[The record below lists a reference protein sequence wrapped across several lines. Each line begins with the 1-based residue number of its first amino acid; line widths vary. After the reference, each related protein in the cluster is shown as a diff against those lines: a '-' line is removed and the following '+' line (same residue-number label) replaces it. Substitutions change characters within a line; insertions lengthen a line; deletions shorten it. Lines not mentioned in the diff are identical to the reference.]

1 MDTKALAKSKR
12 AHSQHHSKKHHP
24 NVKSKAPS
32 SGASSGK
39 IPSGQQVT
47 EKPHQA
53 HGSSKLPSNWDRYE
67 EEYDSGSENP
77 SHNNMSQ
84 ATDVVMPKSK
94 GADYGHLI
102 SEAKSQSLTDISSE
116 GFPSFDDVLTDF
128 NQGVGSLLSVRG
140 QGIVSRTEDDNFVVE
155 DRTIASLEASFL
167 SLNLHLLAEQLAKV
181 DLSQRLFIDP
191 ELLPPELSTEE
202 LKTSFSQKSEEVQ
215 AVYPS
220 EGVAKNSV
228 STSTNQ
234 GLGITNRIKEEV
246 SHSRGTSES
255 RVHYHGQ
262 SDGTSV
268 VNTKKKSFNVQTA
281 ASETELDMLLESF
294 SETNFLD
301 SSVVTKNYSDSF
313 SIHQEATSSTSEG
326 ISSLKQGA
334 LQTST
339 KGPDSSKP
347 ASVANFDDALDDLKE
362 TSSNETF
369 SIQQQETST
378 SLLGGSPSVQSVSAP
393 LSRKGPNSSKSASI
407 TASFDDA
414 LDDLL
419 NETSNLENQNPLQSH
434 EVIPTHL
441 NITSSSSGPVSKSK
455 VLDDFDTWF
464 DNIDGP

>member
-32 SGASSGK
+32 VGASSGK

-47 EKPHQA
+47 EKPHQP

-84 ATDVVMPKSK
+84 ATDVVIPKSK

-140 QGIVSRTEDDNFVVE
+140 QGIVSRTGDDNFVVE
-155 DRTIASLEASFL
+155 DRATASLEASFL

-191 ELLPPELSTEE
+191 ELLPPELCAEE

-215 AVYPS
+215 AAYPS

-234 GLGITNRIKEEV
+234 GLGTTNLIKEEV
-246 SHSRGTSES
+246 GHSRGTSEIIQ
-255 RVHYHGQ
+255 Q
-262 SDGTSV
+262 SDGTSIA
-268 VNTKKKSFNVQTA
+268 NAKKKSFNVQAA
-281 ASETELDMLLESF
+281 ASEAELDMLLESF

-301 SSVVTKNYSDSF
+301 SSVVTENYSDSF
-313 SIHQEATSSTSEG
+313 SIHQETTSSSEG
-326 ISSLKQGA
+326 ISSLKQVA

-347 ASVANFDDALDDLKE
+347 ASVANFGDALDDLLKE
-362 TSSNETF
+362 TSCNETF
-369 SIQQQETST
+369 SIRQQETST
-378 SLLGGSPSVQSVSAP
+378 SLLGGSPSVQSASAP

-419 NETSNLENQNPLQSH
+419 NETPNLKNQNPLQSH
-434 EVIPTHL
+434 EVISTHL
-441 NITSSSSGPVSKSK
+441 DITSSSSSGPVSKSK